1 MDYIRRDGHETWH
14 RLLQWTKQQTPA
26 ERLAGHILRLDGF
39 NSLDP
44 SHPLGGRDGLKDLI
58 AVKDGQKWIAA
69 AYFPRGQQPFNS
81 IKSKFIHDS
90 SGITVNEAYGFAFIT
105 NQELRISE
113 RTELT
118 NPLGNVPVEIYH
130 LERIAQIL
138 DSPAAYGV
146 RLEFLDIPMSK
157 EDQVSFFA
165 WLESKNIAAVTAAF
179 QAERRLLAEEQHR
192 KSQVALQNHSVLLFP
207 VIEHFRVIVW
217 CMTTPL
223 IKRSEKPG
231 YVYNP
236 DFKLSDFQGI
246 FQPTFIFKFPLDEP
260 TIDRYV
266 KIQRQ
271 LLEELVSLIKLVDH
285 SYWPELPVLCQKVIT
300 AIQDYDY
307 SDFLLSSAKMRLGN
321 QPMREHDVEML
332 KSSEE
337 DDLVIHGSHGLDPY
351 RALALQIKH
360 TMPLLGEI
368 EQIILENIP

>member
-118 NPLGNVPVEIYH
+118 NSLGNVPVEIYH

-138 DSPAAYGV
+138 DSPPAYGV

-165 WLESKNIAAVTAAF
+165 WLESKNTAAVTAAF
-179 QAERRLLAEEQHR
+179 QAERRLLAAEQHR

-207 VIEHFRVIVW
+207 VIEHFKAVV
-217 CMTTPL
+217 CYMTTP
-223 IKRSEKPG
+223 
-231 YVYNP
+231 YNKIP
-236 DFKLSDFQGI
+236 ENPNYIYNADFKLSDFQDI
-246 FQPTFIFKFPLDEP
+246 FKPIANLKFPLYEP
-260 TIDRYV
+260 IIDRYI
-266 KIQRQ
+266 KIQRR
-271 LLEELVSLIKLVDH
+271 LLEELVSLLKLVDH

-300 AIQDYDY
+300 AMQEYDY
-307 SDFLLSSAKMRLGN
+307 SEFLLSSEKMRVGN
-321 QPMREHDVEML
+321 QPMREFDVEML
-332 KSSEE
+332 KNSEE
-337 DDLVIHGSHGLDPY
+337 DDLVMHGSHALNPY

-360 TMPLLGEI
+360 TMPLLAEI
-368 EQIILENIP
+368 EQIILENVP